1 MTLQI
6 EKDRTN
12 MAHLGG
18 LPGEKPAL
26 FWQHSLGL
34 QICIWT
40 NHNTSGSMFFAQVRC
55 FAIMHS
61 AMSGENQTQNLRMN
75 TSYQLSSRDMEGW
88 CFGLV
93 LQAQDLG
100 TLQSLS
106 GQWSLCIP
114 KCSRVSLGQALTAR
128 QMASHL
134 SQATCRNMFPPT
146 HHQIRTKWLEK
157 KIIKVL

>member
-26 FWQHSLGL
+26 FW

-134 SQATCRNMFPPT
+134 SQATGICSPPHT
-146 HHQIRTKWLEK
+146 TKSGPNGWK
-157 KIIKVL
+157 RK